1 MVAARGHS
9 WPPLSEHLCIPR
21 LTRAFSP
28 SADTRPKMSS
38 VAARRM
44 GTASQDQD
52 MRACVVLYS
61 AQLGVLALSCWT
73 PCELCARPQR
83 TAEAAAAHSTWA
95 LLVEVDWHIDASS
108 KTSRVS
114 LSLPTRGHAAATRVG
129 VPPARAAGP
138 ARGDADARPTWKT
151 PDLRVRPT
159 GSASGGPEQPRYGQL
174 AAWPVVPSLTPPL
187 FYEYYFLPSCPSLS
201 LWSAFER
208 VWVLALSVTGSVR
221 LSGLREGLTRGL
233 LVMER
238 LTVRGYRVKR
248 APALAG
254 AG

>member
-114 LSLPTRGHAAATRVG
+114 LSLPTRGHAARPRVWVCPPRAPRAPRGAT
-129 VPPARAAGP
+129 P
-138 ARGDADARPTWKT
+138 T
-151 PDLRVRPT
+151 PDLRGKHRISGFGQRVRPAEALNSQGT
-159 GSASGGPEQPRYGQL
+159 ASWPRGR
-174 AAWPVVPSLTPPL
+174 S
-187 FYEYYFLPSCPSLS
+187 F
-201 LWSAFER
+201 
-208 VWVLALSVTGSVR
+208 R
-221 LSGLREGLTRGL
+221 L
-233 LVMER
+233 
-238 LTVRGYRVKR
+238 
-248 APALAG
+248 
-254 AG
+254 